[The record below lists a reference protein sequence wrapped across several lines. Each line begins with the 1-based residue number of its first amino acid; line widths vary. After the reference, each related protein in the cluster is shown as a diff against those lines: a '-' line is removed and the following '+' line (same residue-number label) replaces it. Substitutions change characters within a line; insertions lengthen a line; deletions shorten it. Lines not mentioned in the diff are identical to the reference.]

1 VPSEAKRVAVIA
13 IHGVGHHE
21 SGATAKAVADLLT
34 GIETDAA
41 REGHNRYTQFAVCR
55 VQIPL
60 RAPQSPERIRVIQEA
75 NQGGVTSTF
84 EERRGVFRNLYTWAA
99 WFGGKGESSDHRK
112 ERQLSVRQIDVATE
126 FMRIQMDQFAGDPAQ
141 NSFSTWRHDGQ
152 RLDSSGVPEKNV
164 HIYEMYWADLA
175 RPNNSLLRFFFSF
188 YQLLLHLT
196 SLGRI
201 ALDQAALEHI
211 GKPDWFLYFRS
222 YTYATRLL
230 TLAIL
235 PLMVLIYCVVLAPLP
250 LLLPGDSR
258 RVIVAGVFLSVCALL
273 GTLYLSL
280 RREPFLGVRSWWFW
294 LVPGIFSGVIVS
306 VFLHFNQQF
315 TPLALVLEWWILGAV
330 ISYIIFIQYGQVRIG
345 ARQLGAIFILLV
357 TIAFLVLLWQQGAC
371 DEPALRMTSFLLVQY
386 VFLFLRILVLCFL
399 LLACLTVLMEGI
411 CSWRLGLKADSE
423 EPLARAR
430 AAGRTARFA
439 VAIPAL
445 LILLL
450 AVFTGSAAYHFVS
463 ARADLYSGITPR
475 TIWLPESAQ
484 WMALTPEQTD
494 CLLVAV
500 KKPSGPSARPAS
512 STGCSAVALAAPNAV
527 QSASIF
533 LEGLIVQ
540 SAPPGMILSVGLAGI
555 GFFLLILIVLPSIY
569 YEIAPAR
576 AASNVRSILLGNW
589 LSAGFRHFRWT
600 VIFLWIAAFVVPLV
614 SLDYGVWSYYW
625 SHASGDAFLLYLY
638 KLPLMAK
645 GGGQLL
651 SFGGILAGSAAVL
664 AGLLVKYLS
673 AVLDT
678 ILDVDNYLRTSP
690 AGATPRAKIV
700 ERYTALLHHL
710 HSCRDNDG
718 RPSYDRIV
726 IVAHSLGSLITADLF
741 RFLRRDGEPDL
752 TSFAFAGSESDVI
765 PVYFFSMGCPLRQLL
780 SRFFPHLYEWIR
792 PMPEDTSKPPAP
804 SDPKELIP
812 VAEPPA
818 AAQLGLKQWV
828 NFYRSGDY
836 VGRSVWINDVY
847 ARPTTSELHGLHSN
861 LAAPLIFYD
870 NSDHALATRVDAC
883 IGLGAHTHY
892 WDRNAPDIG
901 EQLDRMIVS

>member
-1 VPSEAKRVAVIA
+1 MPTESNHVAVIA

-21 SGATAKAVADLLT
+21 SGATAQAVADLLT
-34 GIETDAA
+34 GLESDGT
-41 REGHNRYTQFAVCR
+41 RNGHNRYTPFAVR
-55 VQIPL
+55 QVQIPL
-60 RAPQSPERIRVIQEA
+60 RAAQSPEQIRLVKEA
-75 NQGGVTSTF
+75 NKGGIASTF
-84 EERRGVFRNLYTWAA
+84 EERRGAFRNLYSWAA
-99 WFGGKGESSDHRK
+99 WFGEKGESPEHRK
-112 ERQLSVRQIDVATE
+112 ERHESVREIDVSTE
-126 FMRIQMDQFAGDPAQ
+126 FMRMQLDQFSGDPTQ

-152 RLDSSGVPEKNV
+152 RLDASGNRSQDV
-164 HIYEMYWADLA
+164 HVYEMYWADLA

-201 ALDQAALEHI
+201 ALDQAALENI
-211 GKPDWFLYFRS
+211 GKLDWFLYFRA

-235 PLMVLIYCVVLAPLP
+235 PLMVLIYGVVLAPLP
-250 LLLPGDSR
+250 LLLPVGAKR
-258 RVIVAGVFLSVCALL
+258 AIVAGAFLSVCALL
-273 GTLYLSL
+273 ATLYLSL

-294 LVPGIFSGVIVS
+294 LVPGIFLGAALAVALC
-306 VFLHFNQQF
+306 FYQQF
-315 TPLALVLEWWILGAV
+315 APLVLVLEWWILGAAVSYV
-330 ISYIIFIQYGQVRIG
+330 IFVQYDQVRIG
-345 ARQLGAIFILLV
+345 ARQLGAIFIALV
-357 TIAFLVLLWQQGAC
+357 TIAFLGLLWQRGAY
-371 DEPALRMTSFLLVQY
+371 DEAALRMTSFLLVQY
-386 VFLFLRILVLCFL
+386 VFLLLRILVTCFL
-399 LLACLTVLMEGI
+399 LLACLTFLMEGI
-411 CSWRLGLKADSE
+411 CSLRLGLKSGHEA
-423 EPLARAR
+423 PLARAR

-439 VAIPAL
+439 VAVPAL
-445 LILLL
+445 LILML

-463 ARADLYSGITPR
+463 ARADLYCGITPR
-475 TIWLPESAQ
+475 TMWLPKPLQ
-484 WMALTPEQTD
+484 WMALTPNETD
-494 CLLVAV
+494 RLLAAV
-500 KKPSGPSARPAS
+500 RDSSSSSSNPACP
-512 STGCSAVALAAPNAV
+512 TGCPAAVPAAPGAV
-527 QSASIF
+527 QNAGIF
-533 LEGLIVQ
+533 LQGLIVQ
-540 SAPPGMILSVGLAGI
+540 SAPPGMILSVGLASV

-589 LSAGFRHFRWT
+589 LSSGFRHFRWT
-600 VIFLWIAAFVVPLV
+600 VIFLWIAAFVVPLA
-614 SLDYGVWSYYW
+614 SLGYGVWRYY
-625 SHASGDAFLLYLY
+625 SSNPAGDAFLLYLY

-645 GGGQLL
+645 GGRQLL

-710 HSCRDNDG
+710 HTCREGDG
-718 RPSYDRIV
+718 RRSYDRIV

-741 RFLRRDGEPDL
+741 RFLRQRGEPDL
-752 TSFAFAGSESDVI
+752 TSFTFAGPELEGI

-780 SRFFPHLYEWIR
+780 SRFFPHLYKWIR
-792 PMPEDTSKPPAP
+792 AIPEDTSKHPAP

-812 VAEPPA
+812 LGEPPP
-818 AAQLGLKQWV
+818 AAQLGLQQWV

-847 ARPTTSELHGLHSN
+847 VRPTVREPSGLHSN
-861 LAAPLIFYD
+861 DGPQLIFYD
-870 NSDHALATRVDAC
+870 NGDHSQATRVDAC

-892 WDRNAPDIG
+892 WDRTAPDLG
-901 EQLDRMIVS
+901 EQLDRMIVA

>member
-1 VPSEAKRVAVIA
+1 VPNEAKRVAVIA

-21 SGATAKAVADLLT
+21 SGATAQAVTDLLT
-34 GIETDAA
+34 GLETDAN
-41 REGHNRYTQFAVCR
+41 RDGHNRYSQFALR
-55 VQIPL
+55 QVQIPL
-60 RAPQSPERIRVIQEA
+60 RAPQSPERIRLIEEA
-75 NQGGVTSTF
+75 NQGGIASTF
-84 EERRGVFRNLYTWAA
+84 EERRGVFRNLYSWAA
-99 WFGGKGESSDHRK
+99 WFGGNGESGEHRK
-112 ERQLSVRQIDVATE
+112 ERQSSVRDIDIATE
-126 FMRIQMDQFAGDPAQ
+126 FMRIQMDQFAGDPVQ
-141 NSFSTWRHDGQ
+141 NSFSTWRHDGR
-152 RLDSSGVPEKNV
+152 RLGSSGNSEKDV
-164 HIYEMYWADLA
+164 HVYEMYWADLA

-211 GKPDWFLYFRS
+211 GKPDWFLYFRA

-235 PLMVLIYCVVLAPLP
+235 PLMVLIYGVVLAPLP
-250 LLLPGDSR
+250 LLLPADSR
-258 RVIVAGVFLSVCALL
+258 RAIVAGAFLSVCALL
-273 GTLYLSL
+273 GTLFLSL

-294 LVPGIFSGVIVS
+294 LVPGIFSGIIVS
-306 VFLHFNQQF
+306 IFLHFNQQF
-315 TPLALVLEWWILGAV
+315 TALALVVEWWILGGA
-330 ISYIIFIQYGQVRIG
+330 ISYIIFIQYDQVRIG
-345 ARQLGAIFILLV
+345 ARQLGAIFIFLV
-357 TIAFLVLLWQQGAC
+357 TFAFLGLLWRQGAY
-371 DEPALRMTSFLLVQY
+371 DEAALRMTSLLLVQY
-386 VFLFLRILVLCFL
+386 VFLFLRILVLFFL
-399 LLACLTVLMEGI
+399 LLACLTFLMEGI
-411 CSWRLGLKADSE
+411 CSLRLGLKAE
-423 EPLARAR
+423 NEAPLARAR

-445 LILLL
+445 LILML
-450 AVFTGSAAYHFVS
+450 AVFAGSATYNFVS
-463 ARADLYSGITPR
+463 VRADLYSGIKPR
-475 TIWLPESAQ
+475 TIWLPKSVQ

-494 CLLVAV
+494 RLLAAV
-500 KKPSGPSARPAS
+500 KKPSSPSPKPANSTGGSVAPSAGPD
-512 STGCSAVALAAPNAV
+512 AV
-527 QSASIF
+527 QSASVF

-576 AASNVRSILLGNW
+576 TASNVRSILLGDW
-589 LSAGFRHFRWT
+589 LSSGFRHFRWT
-600 VIFLWIAAFVVPLV
+600 IVFLWIAAFVVPLA
-614 SLDYGVWSYYW
+614 SLGYGIAKYYW
-625 SHASGDAFLLYLY
+625 SHESSDAFLLYLY

-710 HSCRDNDG
+710 YSCHDNDG
-718 RPSYDRIV
+718 RRSYDRIV

-741 RFLRRDGEPDL
+741 RFLRRQGEPDL
-752 TSFAFAGSESDVI
+752 TNFAFAGSESDAI

-780 SRFFPHLYEWIR
+780 SRFFPHLYEWVR
-792 PMPEDTSKPPAP
+792 PIPEDTSKPPAP

-812 VAEPPA
+812 VAEPPCPA
-818 AAQLGLKQWV
+818 DLGLEQWV

-847 ARPTTSELHGLHSN
+847 VRPTTSELHDLHSN
-861 LAAPLIFYD
+861 AAEQLIFYD
-870 NSDHALATRVDAC
+870 NNDHLRATRVDAC